1 MFGMECHA
9 DFWLTWQFRGGEIF
23 VGLAQS
29 RFRSYGPVA
38 AAQHT
43 YRIAPRLAWRA
54 LLYLGCEPRSP
65 LLRQISPAMS
75 TLTQLSPPVSLT
87 VSRQS
92 RASRSQA
99 ARWPSV
105 PITFTPTLSS
115 WWLLATL
122 KVTDYDR
129 ANRVDYSS
137 CRGQNA
143 AQQTTVYPHRVISR
157 RKERKCSNG
166 KNQRGFGLVK
176 GTEQKK
182 KSCPVCLQWRGET
195 RRLVA
200 CHAAVGKG
208 HADVL
213 FYPRSVALSS
223 QIQPL

>member
-1 MFGMECHA
+1 MECHA

-54 LLYLGCEPRSP
+54 LLYLGCEPRCP

-182 KSCPVCLQWRGET
+182 NP
-195 RRLVA
+195 
-200 CHAAVGKG
+200 
-208 HADVL
+208 
-213 FYPRSVALSS
+213 ALSACS
-223 QIQPL
+223 GGAKRDA